1 MTIKCTRKYGE
12 VLDSGSIEHGFTDK
26 AGRSV
31 GYKWRIRALEYAD
44 LAPDHQYS
52 YCSRNA
58 DAPRH
63 VVELWGQPTRD
74 GKGYGPA
81 FNTVEFNTLE
91 EARRDAVRRVEQAAK
106 RDAKKFAKV
115 PA

>member
-12 VLDSGSIEHGFTDK
+12 VLDSGSVEHGVTDK

-31 GYKWRIRALEYAD
+31 GYKWRIRAIEYIDYAGGV
-44 LAPDHQYS
+44 YS
-52 YCSRNA
+52 CYCSRSA

-63 VVELWGQPTRD
+63 VVELWGQPTRN
-74 GKGYGPA
+74 GKGYGPS

-91 EARRDAVRRVEQAAK
+91 EARRDAVRRVEQARK
-106 RDAKKFAKV
+106 RDAKKFA
-115 PA
+115 A